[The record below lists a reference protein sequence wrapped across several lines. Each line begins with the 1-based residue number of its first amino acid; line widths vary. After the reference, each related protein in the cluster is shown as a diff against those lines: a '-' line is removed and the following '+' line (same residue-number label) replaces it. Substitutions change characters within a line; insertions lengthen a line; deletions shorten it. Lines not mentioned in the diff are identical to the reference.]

1 MVADIAI
8 IPENR
13 VMKTVRQ
20 PLGITVSAID
30 SAIDTAP
37 LRQLADT
44 GIAALIDNHGNS
56 VALPPAVADA
66 VAALLRA
73 AADNQALTVVN
84 ADHGLTTQQAANL
97 LGMSRQFLIE
107 LLEKGE
113 IPFHKVGTHRRIRAT
128 DLEHYARERSERR
141 RRILAESTRAIVE
154 AGLDDIVVDLRR
166 P

>member
-1 MVADIAI
+1 MVANIANN
-8 IPENR
+8 PEN
-13 VMKTVRQ
+13 VCMKSDRP

-30 SAIDTAP
+30 NTVDTSP

-44 GIAALIDNHGNS
+44 GIAALVDNHGNQ
-56 VALPPAVADA
+56 VALHPAVADA

-84 ADHGLTTQQAANL
+84 ADHALTTQQAANL
-97 LGMSRQFLIE
+97 LGMSRQFLVE

-128 DLEHYARERSERR
+128 VLEHYARERSERR
-141 RRILAESTRAIVE
+141 RRILAESTRALVE